1 VKTRVL
7 RTRALG
13 SAALAAGVLVGATGC
28 TSGAP
33 AAADPT
39 SSASAAPTTS
49 SHAPG
54 TAVLAFAGDVHFE
67 GASASTADLGDAFGV
82 LAGADLAVVN
92 LETAVTTGGTR
103 VDKQFA
109 FRAPPAAM
117 TALRDAGVDA
127 VSLANNHGVDYGL
140 TGLRD
145 TLAAGREAG
154 LPVLGA
160 GDDVDAAFTPLRA
173 EPGGVPVSVIAATDV
188 IDSSVETAWTATAT
202 TAGLATA
209 KDSDRLLADVRG
221 EAADGR
227 VVVVVLHWGTERMQ
241 CPTQRQRELAA
252 DLAEAGAAVVVG
264 SHAHVLEPT
273 ATVDGAFV
281 AYGLGNFHFYA
292 KPGNTLG
299 TQTGVMTVEV
309 DRDGVVGS
317 EWHPAAIRDG
327 KPELLTAEQLAGS
340 SRGPDELAEL
350 GERCA
355 AGAVATPS
363 RTAVPGTGG
372 ADGADGAD
380 GGDDGSAADPG
391 EQQSPSSAPT
401 SAPGGTAPSAEPSAS
416 PAPSAA
422 APTATAGGAPPT
434 PSTAPA

>member
-1 VKTRVL
+1 VRPRAL
-7 RTRALG
+7 CARALG
-13 SAALAAGVLVGATGC
+13 AAALAAGVLVGATGC
-28 TSGAP
+28 TSSPP

-39 SSASAAPTTS
+39 PSTGAAPATS
-49 SHAPG
+49 SHPPG

-67 GASASTADLGDAFGV
+67 GTSASTTDLGDAFGV
-82 LAGADLAVVN
+82 LAGADLSVVN

-109 FRAPPAAM
+109 FRAPPAAV

-127 VSLANNHGVDYGL
+127 VSLANNHGMDYG
-140 TGLRD
+140 TSGLRD
-145 TLAAGREAG
+145 TLDAGREAG

-202 TAGLATA
+202 TAGLASA

-227 VVVVVLHWGTERMQ
+227 VVVVVLHWGTERVQ

-273 ATVDGAFV
+273 ATVGHTFV

-309 DRDGVVGS
+309 DHDGVVGS
-317 EWHPAAIRDG
+317 AWHPATIRDG
-327 KPELLTAEQLAGS
+327 KPELLTEEQLEGS

-363 RTAVPGTGG
+363 RTAAPEP
-372 ADGADGAD
+372 DEAD
-380 GGDDGSAADPG
+380 GGDDGSAGGPA
-391 EQQSPSSAPT
+391 EQQSPTGAPT
-401 SAPGGTAPSAEPSAS
+401 SAPTGAAPSAQPSAS
-416 PAPSAA
+416 AAPSSA
-422 APTATAGGAPPT
+422 APTATAGGGAPT
-434 PSTAPA
+434 PSAAPA

>member
-1 VKTRVL
+1 MRV
-7 RTRALG
+7 RAARGGRRALG
-13 SAALAAGVLVGATGC
+13 AAALAAGVLVGATGC
-28 TSGAP
+28 TSGGP

-39 SSASAAPTTS
+39 SSAASPAVTTS
-49 SHAPG
+49 SHPPG

-67 GASASTADLGDAFGV
+67 GTSASTTDLGDAFGV

-92 LETAVTTGGTR
+92 LETAVTTGGTK

-127 VSLANNHGVDYGL
+127 VSLANNHGMDYGAS
-140 TGLRD
+140 GLRD
-145 TLAAGREAG
+145 TLAAGREVG

-202 TAGLATA
+202 TAGLASA

-221 EAADGR
+221 EAAHGR
-227 VVVVVLHWGTERMQ
+227 VVVVFLHWGTERVQ
-241 CPTQRQRELAA
+241 CPTQRQRQLAA

-273 ATVDGAFV
+273 DTVDGAFV

-309 DRDGVVGS
+309 GRGGVVGS
-317 EWHPAAIRDG
+317 EWHPATIRDG
-327 KPELLTAEQLAGS
+327 KPELLTAEQVEGS
-340 SRGPDELAEL
+340 SRGSGELAEL

-363 RTAVPGTGG
+363 KQAAPG
-372 ADGADGAD
+372 AEEAD
-380 GGDDGSAADPG
+380 GGDDGSAGAPAG
-391 EQQSPSSAPT
+391 GQGPTGSPSS
-401 SAPGGTAPSAEPSAS
+401 SPGEATPSAEPSAS
-416 PAPSAA
+416 AVPVPSSG
-422 APTATAGGAPPT
+422 APTATAGGGSPAP
-434 PSTAPA
+434 SAAPA

>member
-1 VKTRVL
+1 M

-13 SAALAAGVLVGATGC
+13 AAVIAAGVLLGASGC
-28 TSGAP
+28 TSSPP
-33 AAADPT
+33 AAADPA
-39 SSASAAPTTS
+39 SSAASAGPTTS
-49 SHAPG
+49 SHPPG

-67 GASASTADLGDAFGV
+67 GTSASTTDLGDAFDV
-82 LAGADLAVVN
+82 LADADLAVVN

-127 VSLANNHGVDYGL
+127 VSLANNHGMDFGAS
-140 TGLRD
+140 GLRD

-202 TAGLATA
+202 TAGLASA
-209 KDSDRLLADVRG
+209 KDADRLLADVRG

-227 VVVVVLHWGTERMQ
+227 VVVVVLHWGTERVQ
-241 CPTQRQRELAA
+241 CPTQRQRQLAA

-273 ATVDGAFV
+273 DTVGGAFV

-292 KPGNTLG
+292 KPGNALG

-309 DRDGVVGS
+309 DHDGVVGS
-317 EWHPAAIRDG
+317 RWHPATIRDG
-327 KPELLTAEQLAGS
+327 KPELLTSEQLEGS

-355 AGAVATPS
+355 AGAVAPPS
-363 RTAVPGTGG
+363 ERASP
-372 ADGADGAD
+372 GADGAD
-380 GGDDGSAADPG
+380 GGDDGAAGDPPAVPSPTG
-391 EQQSPSSAPT
+391 APSSAPT
-401 SAPGGTAPSAEPSAS
+401 GQVPPVEPTASAAPSSAP
-416 PAPSAA
+416 
-422 APTATAGGAPPT
+422 PTATAGGGPPAP
-434 PSTAPA
+434 TAPA